1 MNRKRLLIS
10 LLLVFAVFLPMS
22 IFAEEDYLNYY
33 FKKDLNAQGTVKL
46 YVDKEFEHFIVAGNG
61 KMDPKPDLGMK
72 IWAFYEPIY
81 AGSIDFGWSTEKK
94 NEFINHAVD
103 IMTNGYVLEIKP
115 DVQLPDDCT
124 DFFRSSEQFPYI
136 KEIIFPENFD
146 TSNVTNMSYMFCGQ
160 EKLKTLDV
168 SNWDTSNVTDMSGMF
183 LGATN
188 ANPDVSNWNTS
199 NVTNMKTMFGYAE
212 NANPDVSKWDTS
224 NVRDM
229 SNMFN
234 SAKKANPDVSN
245 WNMSKV
251 EDISNMFDESGIIE
265 LDLRKWDPYSIF
277 KNNYSDL
284 MNCPNL
290 QYIYLSTKS
299 PLISEYYY
307 SNRYGASSFKKQK
320 DNNAREDVL
329 SDGYGDSFEFENTGA
344 DTIYFIPQETSLNV
358 VWKDNDNEKGFRPDK
373 QKVKLLANGKDISAP
388 MTIPQGENPVVLN
401 DSNSWQ
407 HGYSDLDIFNG
418 GKKIDY
424 TVKAE
429 DLDDYITDYVFKK
442 EGTVLYSS
450 QKGKIEDQA
459 PGFTIINTYM
469 TIAEEKPLG
478 EKPRVP
484 KNFVKVTVDTTDK
497 ASSDTH
503 FKRAFWVTPN
513 VELELPVVEPTG
525 KSDQAHK
532 YTFEGWKGLE
542 PSALKWNK
550 GEKIKAK
557 FTSETTIEAQYKDE
571 NKQKPPKPPVVDPK
585 DNEDKPQEPP
595 VIEDTRRPKYRDTRD
610 TNKTISASKTFN
622 ETITV
627 KANEETHTAYIKGY
641 PDGTF
646 RPEKSITRAEAI
658 TMLVGLKG
666 YPLIEARE
674 TYKDVDKNKWYA
686 PYIDAAYREG
696 ILEEKEGENFRPDEN
711 IKRGELA
718 QIISHID
725 KKNDAKAPFTDIEGY
740 KYKKAIDQSY
750 GNKRIMG
757 YPDNTFRPNAEI
769 TRAETVAMLNR
780 LFERCVREEGLEN
793 VEISKFKDL
802 QDKSYWAYYEIIEA
816 SQTHTFARIN
826 QNTVEEVW
834 KTIIK

>member
-1 MNRKRLLIS
+1 
-10 LLLVFAVFLPMS
+10 
-22 IFAEEDYLNYY
+22 
-33 FKKDLNAQGTVKL
+33 
-46 YVDKEFEHFIVAGNG
+46 
-61 KMDPKPDLGMK
+61 MDS
-72 IWAFYEPIY
+72 EP
-81 AGSIDFGWSTEKK
+81 DFGSKISDFFDGLSASEKD
-94 NEFINHAVD
+94 ALGPRMDD
-103 IMTNGYVLEIKP
+103 IDENGFVLEIKSG
-115 DVQLPDDCT
+115 VQFPDDSAGL
-124 DFFRSSEQFPYI
+124 FQYGYYYI
-136 KEIIFPENFD
+136 KEIKFPQDLD
-146 TSNVTNMSYMFCGQ
+146 TSNVTNMSYMFSDQ
-160 EKLKTLDV
+160 EKLKTPDV
-168 SNWDTSNVTDMSGMF
+168 SNWNTSNVTNMSAMF
-183 LGATN
+183 SSAKI

-199 NVTNMKTMFGYAE
+199 NVTNMNSMFGYAE

-224 NVRDM
+224 NVTDM
-229 SNMFN
+229 GDMFAYTEN
-234 SAKKANPDVSN
+234 ANPDISKWNTSKVENFCGIFYYAKKADP
-245 WNMSKV
+245 
-251 EDISNMFDESGIIE
+251 DISG
-265 LDLRKWDPYSIF
+265 WDF
-277 KNNYSDL
+277 KNIWQKYLFNNSSISEIDVRSKNWPEEL
-284 MNCPNL
+284 SVEHILDDTSETL
-290 QYIYLSTKS
+290 QYFYLPANIPRAPHYDYCHTEK
-299 PLISEYYY
+299 
-307 SNRYGASSFKKQK
+307 ADKFKIQK
-320 DNNAREDVL
+320 DNEAAVPVPREYEEDDYFVI
-329 SDGYGDSFEFENTGA
+329 ENTGA
-344 DTIYFIPQETSLNV
+344 PTLYFLPQETSLNV
-358 VWKDNDNEKGFRPDK
+358 VWKDKDNEKGFRPDK

-388 MTIPQGENPVVLN
+388 MTIPQGENPVELN
-401 DSNSWQ
+401 NSNSWQ

-450 QKGKIEDQA
+450 QKGKIEDQKI
-459 PGFTIINTYM
+459 GFTIINTYM

-478 EKPRVP
+478 KKPRVP

-497 ASSDTH
+497 ASSDTQ
-503 FKRAFWVTPN
+503 FKRVFWVTPN

-525 KSDQAHK
+525 KSDQANK
-532 YTFEGWKGLE
+532 YTFESWKGLE

-557 FTSETTIEAQYKDE
+557 FTSDTTIEAQYKDE
-571 NKQKPPKPPVVDPK
+571 SQQKPPKPPVVDPK

-769 TRAETVAMLNR
+769 TRAETVAILNR

>member
-1 MNRKRLLIS
+1 MGG
-10 LLLVFAVFLPMS
+10 
-22 IFAEEDYLNYY
+22 EDYLNYD
-33 FKKDLNAQGTVKL
+33 FKTPLNADGSVKL
-46 YVDKEFEHFIVAGNG
+46 YVDKEFEHFIIAGNG
-61 KMDPKPDLGMK
+61 KMDSKPDLGMK
-72 IWAFYEPIY
+72 IWPFYEPIY
-81 AGSIDFGWSTEKK
+81 AGSINFGWSTEKK

-146 TSNVTNMSYMFCGQ
+146 TSNVTNMSWMFAGQ
-160 EKLKTLDV
+160 QKLKTIDV
-168 SNWDTSNVTDMSGMF
+168 SNWDTSNVTDMSYMF
-183 LGATN
+183 TQSLIIN
-188 ANPDVSNWNTS
+188 ADVSKWDTS
-199 NVTNMKTMFGYAE
+199 KVKNMEAMFSYVPI
-212 NANPDVSKWDTS
+212 NPDVSKWDTS
-224 NVRDM
+224 NVTDM
-229 SNMFN
+229 SYMF
-234 SAKKANPDVSN
+234 AGATKANPDVSN
-245 WNMSKV
+245 WDMSKV
-251 EDISNMFDESGIIE
+251 EDISYMFDESGIIE
-265 LDLRKWDPYSIF
+265 LDLRKWDLYS
-277 KNNYSDL
+277 NLENEYNDL
-284 MNCPNL
+284 LSNCHNL
-290 QYIYLSTKS
+290 QYIYLSAHS
-299 PLISEYYY
+299 PLISQYYY
-307 SNRYGASSFKKQK
+307 SNRHGASSFKKQK

-329 SDGYGDSFEFENTGA
+329 SNGYGDSFEFENTGA

-358 VWKDNDNEKGFRPDK
+358 VWKDNEKGFRPDK

-388 MTIPQGENPVVLN
+388 MTIPQGDNPVELN
-401 DSNSWQ
+401 DSNSWH

-450 QKGKIEDQA
+450 QKGKIEDQKD
-459 PGFTIINTYM
+459 GFTIINTYM

-557 FTSETTIEAQYKDE
+557 FTSDTTIEAQYKDE

>member
-1 MNRKRLLIS
+1 
-10 LLLVFAVFLPMS
+10 
-22 IFAEEDYLNYY
+22 
-33 FKKDLNAQGTVKL
+33 
-46 YVDKEFEHFIVAGNG
+46 
-61 KMDPKPDLGMK
+61 MDSEPGFGMK
-72 IWAFYEPIY
+72 LFQFHEELDNKLIGPDWTQEEKDKY
-81 AGSIDFGWSTEKK
+81 ASNLNDIKK
-94 NEFINHAVD
+94 
-103 IMTNGYVLEIKP
+103 NGYVLEIKP
-115 DVQLPDDCT
+115 GVQLPDDCT
-124 DFFRSSEQFPYI
+124 KFFDSFLHTSYNKYSYI
-136 KEIIFPENFD
+136 KEIIFPKDLD
-146 TSNVTNMSYMFCGQ
+146 TSHVTNMNCMFAGQ
-160 EKLKTLDV
+160 EKLKT
-168 SNWDTSNVTDMSGMF
+168 
-183 LGATN
+183 
-188 ANPDVSNWNTS
+188 PDVSNWNTS
-199 NVTNMKTMFGYAE
+199 NVTDMYGMFYEAKIV
-212 NANPDVSKWDTS
+212 NPDVSKWDTS
-224 NVRDM
+224 NVT
-229 SNMFN
+229 NMAAMFGR
-234 SAKKANPDVSN
+234 ATKANPDISN

-251 EDISNMFDESGIIE
+251 EYIEGMLEKTAIIE
-265 LDLRKWDPYSIF
+265 LDLRKLDSYSVL
-277 KNNYSDL
+277 KNNYADL
-284 MNCPNL
+284 MRNCPNL
-290 QYIYLSTKS
+290 QYIYLSDKS
-299 PLISEYYY
+299 PLIGSYYFSY
-307 SNRYGASSFKKQK
+307 VSDTSSFKKQK
-320 DNNAREDVL
+320 DNNPRDAIAGSYNYIIFED
-329 SDGYGDSFEFENTGA
+329 TGA
-344 DTIYFIPQETSLNV
+344 DTVYFIPQETSLNV
-358 VWKDNDNEKGFRPDK
+358 VWKDNDNEKGFRPNK
-373 QKVKLLANGKDISAP
+373 QEVKLLANGKDISAP
-388 MTIPQGENPVVLN
+388 ITIPPEENPVVLN

-424 TVKAE
+424 TVKSE

-450 QKGKIEDQA
+450 QKGKIEDQED
-459 PGFTIINTYM
+459 GFTIINTYM

-497 ASSDTH
+497 ASSDTK

-557 FTSETTIEAQYKDE
+557 FTSDTTIEAQYKDE

-769 TRAETVAMLNR
+769 TRAETVAILNR

>member
-22 IFAEEDYLNYY
+22 IFAEEDYLNYD
-33 FKKDLNAQGTVKL
+33 FKTPLNVDGTVKL
-46 YVDKEFEHFIVAGNG
+46 YVDKGFEHFIVAGQG
-61 KMDPKPDLGMK
+61 KMDPDPYFASK
-72 IWAFYEPIY
+72 ISDFFDGLSESEKDALRTRMDD
-81 AGSIDFGWSTEKK
+81 IDE
-94 NEFINHAVD
+94 
-103 IMTNGYVLEIKP
+103 NGYVLEIKSG
-115 DVQLPDDCT
+115 VQLPDNSGNL
-124 DFFRSSEQFPYI
+124 FSYYNSNGYIEEIKFPQDL
-136 KEIIFPENFD
+136 D
-146 TSNVTNMSYMFCGQ
+146 TSNVTNMSDMFNGT
-160 EKLKTLDV
+160 KI
-168 SNWDTSNVTDMSGMF
+168 
-183 LGATN
+183 
-188 ANPDVSNWNTS
+188 
-199 NVTNMKTMFGYAE
+199 
-212 NANPDVSKWDTS
+212 ANPDVSKWDTS
-224 NVRDM
+224 KVTDM
-229 SNMFN
+229 SGMFYSTEN
-234 SAKKANPDVSN
+234 ANPDVSK
-245 WNMSKV
+245 WNTSKV
-251 EDISNMFDESGIIE
+251 ESFSFMFAEAKKADPDTSGWDLSKGKYFRDLFSNSSITELDIRNSNMNNE
-265 LDLRKWDPYSIF
+265 YSLHWILNETD
-277 KNNYSDL
+277 KT
-284 MNCPNL
+284 L
-290 QYIYLSTKS
+290 QYFYLPADHPSNDYTYITDS
-299 PLISEYYY
+299 YYTDK
-307 SNRYGASSFKKQK
+307 ADKFKMQK
-320 DNNAREDVL
+320 DNEAAKPAPGEYKED
-329 SDGYGDSFEFENTGA
+329 GEFVIEVTGVP
-344 DTIYFIPQETSLNV
+344 TLYFLPQETSLNV
-358 VWKDNDNEKGFRPDK
+358 VWKDNDNAKGFRPNK
-373 QKVKLLANGKDISAP
+373 QKVELLANGKDISAP
-388 MTIPQGENPVVLN
+388 MTIPPETNPIELN
-401 DSNSWQ
+401 DINHWQ
-407 HGYSDLDIFNG
+407 YGYSDLDIFNG

-424 TVKAE
+424 TLKSE

-497 ASSDTH
+497 ATSDTQ

-513 VELELPVVEPTG
+513 VELELPVGEPTG

-557 FTSETTIEAQYKDE
+557 FTSDTTIEAQYKDE

-769 TRAETVAMLNR
+769 TRAETVAILNR

-816 SQTHTFARIN
+816 SQTHTFARTN

>member
-1 MNRKRLLIS
+1 
-10 LLLVFAVFLPMS
+10 
-22 IFAEEDYLNYY
+22 
-33 FKKDLNAQGTVKL
+33 
-46 YVDKEFEHFIVAGNG
+46 
-61 KMDPKPDLGMK
+61 MDPKPDFGMK
-72 IWAFYEPIY
+72 LWKFHEKAYWDPDNTIGLTAAEREKY
-81 AGSIDFGWSTEKK
+81 KK
-94 NEFINHAVD
+94 NVNEIGL
-103 IMTNGYVLEIKP
+103 NGYVLEIKP
-115 DVQLPDDCT
+115 GVQLPDDCT
-124 DFFRSSEQFPYI
+124 KFFMASEQFTYI

-146 TSNVTNMSYMFCGQ
+146 TSNVTNMYGMFAAQ
-160 EKLKTLDV
+160 KKLKTPDV
-168 SNWDTSNVTDMSGMF
+168 SNWNTSNVTDMSGMF
-183 LGATN
+183 VQATN

-199 NVTNMKTMFGYAE
+199 KVTKMASMFAYAT

-224 NVRDM
+224 NVTNMEGMFGYATKANPDVSKWDTSKVTNM
-229 SNMFN
+229 SYMFN
-234 SAKKANPDVSN
+234 NATNANPDVSN

-290 QYIYLSTKS
+290 QYIYLSTQS
-299 PLISEYYY
+299 PLIGEYYY
-307 SNRYGASSFKKQK
+307 SNDAYSFKKQK

-358 VWKDNDNEKGFRPDK
+358 VWKDNEKGFRPNK

-407 HGYSDLDIFNG
+407 YGYSDLDIFNG

-424 TVKAE
+424 TVKSE

-450 QKGKIEDQA
+450 QKGKIEDQED
-459 PGFTIINTYM
+459 GFTIINTYM

-513 VELELPVVEPTG
+513 VELELPVGEPTG

-550 GEKIKAK
+550 DEKIKAK

-610 TNKTISASKTFN
+610 TNKTISASKTFD

-658 TMLVGLKG
+658 TMLVGLKV

-750 GNKRIMG
+750 GNKIIMG

-769 TRAETVAMLNR
+769 TRAETVAILNR